1 MHALLCAHARLPLIH
16 YGLRS
21 NFVSLSVMKRAK
33 TVAFISEYSRTFTAA
48 MRDGAR
54 STAEDLGLKV
64 VADIGIKRLD
74 SCPDGTTCSKPTPD
88 TLTKLIPAGGGI
100 PPPLTRVG

>member
-1 MHALLCAHARLPLIH
+1 MPLIH

-64 VADIGIKRLD
+64 VADIGIKPLG
-74 SCPDGTTCSKPTPD
+74 CPDGTTCSKPTLD